1 MASPHGDSARVR
13 PLAAPWRA
21 PSSAKFWEEII
32 EALRVFDKTGSG
44 KITIKEIAETVVL
57 PIWKETCNN
66 VDPSCTETW
75 NETAGDAAGLT
86 IN

>member
-1 MASPHGDSARVR
+1 
-13 PLAAPWRA
+13 
-21 PSSAKFWEEII
+21 
-32 EALRVFDKTGSG
+32 
-44 KITIKEIAETVVL
+44 VL

-75 NETAGDAAGLT
+75 NETAGEAAGLT